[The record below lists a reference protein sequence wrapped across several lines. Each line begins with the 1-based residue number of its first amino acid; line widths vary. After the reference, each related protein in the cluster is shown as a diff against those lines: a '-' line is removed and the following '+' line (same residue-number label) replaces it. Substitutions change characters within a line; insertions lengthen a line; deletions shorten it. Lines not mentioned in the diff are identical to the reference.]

1 MSAKGEK
8 KRRRALDAYTG
19 LQRAAGLSAAHV
31 DAAVQPFGLSASQ
44 FGVLDTIATRGA
56 VHQQEIAEALDRSK
70 AQMTAVIDALESRSL
85 VRRERHAIDRR
96 FITVHLTP
104 EGRALLADA
113 MPARTAAIVG
123 LMTELTGGQRARL
136 SRLCRR
142 LLRVLDPYEDEDSD
156 TDPVADTPPAIAAL
170 ADVATDPVLDADF
183 AAAHRPPASNS
194 SNLTNIHDAGTA
206 LSTNTGTNPGS

>member
-1 MSAKGEK
+1 MSGKGEK
-8 KRRRALDAYTG
+8 KRRRALDAYTN
-19 LQRAAGLSAAHV
+19 LQRAAALSAAHV
-31 DAAVQPFGLSASQ
+31 DDAVQPFGLSASQ

-70 AQMTAVIDALESRSL
+70 AQMTAIIDALESRGL

-113 MPARTAAIVG
+113 APARGAAIVE
-123 LMTELTGGQRARL
+123 LMTELSGGQRARL

-142 LLRVLDPYEDEDSD
+142 LLRVLDPYEEED
-156 TDPVADTPPAIAAL
+156 ADAADDAAAAVPAL
-170 ADVATDPVLDADF
+170 ADVASELIVDAVTPMADRPVGAG
-183 AAAHRPPASNS
+183 S
-194 SNLTNIHDAGTA
+194 SNLTYINDAGTA
-206 LSTNTGTNPGS
+206 LSTNTGTNTGS

>member
-1 MSAKGEK
+1 MSGKGEK
-8 KRRRALDAYTG
+8 KRRRALDAYAS

-31 DAAVQPFGLSASQ
+31 DDAVQPFGLSASQ

-70 AQMTAVIDALESRSL
+70 AQMTAIIDALESRGL

-113 MPARTAAIVG
+113 APARSAAIVG

-142 LLRVLDPYEDEDSD
+142 LLRVLDPYEDED
-156 TDPVADTPPAIAAL
+156 ADAPDDGAAVPAL
-170 ADVATDPVLDADF
+170 ADVASEITGDAEIPVAD
-183 AAAHRPPASNS
+183 RPAGVHT
-194 SNLTNIHDAGTA
+194 SNLTYINDAGTA
-206 LSTNTGTNPGS
+206 LSTNTGSNSGS

>member
-1 MSAKGEK
+1 MSGKGEK
-8 KRRRALDAYTG
+8 KRRRALDAYAN
-19 LQRAAGLSAAHV
+19 LQRAAALSAAHV
-31 DAAVQPFGLSASQ
+31 DDAVQPFGLSASQ

-70 AQMTAVIDALESRSL
+70 AQMTAIIDALESRGL

-113 MPARTAAIVG
+113 APARSAAIVG

-142 LLRVLDPYEDEDSD
+142 LLRVLDPYEDEDAD
-156 TDPVADTPPAIAAL
+156 AADDGTVAVTAL
-170 ADVATDPVLDADF
+170 ADVASEITGDADIPV
-183 AAAHRPPASNS
+183 ADRPAGVHT
-194 SNLTNIHDAGTA
+194 SNLTYINDAGTA
-206 LSTNTGTNPGS
+206 LSTNTGSNAGS